1 MFNFRDQGDEL
12 SYCGQINPAQVS
24 ELAAAGYR
32 SIICNRPDGEDGAVA
47 SAAIAK
53 AASEHGM
60 AFVYQPVEFS
70 KLSLADGE
78 VFVKTLE
85 ALPAPVLAYC
95 KTGRRCAALWVLGR
109 APRLGAEQALAG
121 SRASGC
127 DLEDLRPR
135 LRELPAVQHDMH
147 KTLVVAS
154 PHPDA
159 LAKSTTLASR

>member
-1 MFNFRDQGDEL
+1 MLDFREQGDEL

-32 SIICNRPDGEDGAVA
+32 SIICNRPDSEEGAIA

-53 AASEHGM
+53 AASDHGM
-60 AFVYQPVEFS
+60 AFVYQPVDFS

-78 VFVKTLE
+78 AFVQALDTL
-85 ALPAPVLAYC
+85 PTPTLAYC
-95 KTGRRCAALWVLGR
+95 KTGRRAAALWVLGR

-127 DLEDLRPR
+127 NLEELRPR
-135 LRELPAVQHDMH
+135 LAGLSAAG
-147 KTLVVAS
+147 T
-154 PHPDA
+154 DA
-159 LAKSTTLASR
+159 TQ

>member
-1 MFNFRDQGDEL
+1 MLNFREQGDEL
-12 SYCGQINPAQVS
+12 SYCGQINPAHVS

-32 SIICNRPDGEDGAVA
+32 SIICNRPDSEEGAIA

-53 AASEHGM
+53 AASDHGM
-60 AFVYQPVEFS
+60 AFVYQPVDFS

-78 VFVKTLE
+78 AFVQALD
-85 ALPAPVLAYC
+85 ALPTPTLAYC
-95 KTGRRCAALWVLGR
+95 RTGRRSAALWVLGR

-135 LRELPAVQHDMH
+135 LAGLSA
-147 KTLVVAS
+147 AS
-154 PHPDA
+154 TDA
-159 LAKSTTLASR
+159 TQ

>member
-1 MFNFRDQGDEL
+1 MLNFREQGDEL

-32 SIICNRPDGEDGAVA
+32 SIICNRPDSEEGAIA

-53 AASEHGM
+53 VASDHGM
-60 AFVYQPVEFS
+60 AFVYQPVDFS

-78 VFVKTLE
+78 AFVQALDTL
-85 ALPAPVLAYC
+85 PTPTLAYC
-95 KTGRRCAALWVLGR
+95 KTGRRSAALWVLGR

-135 LRELPAVQHDMH
+135 LAGLSA
-147 KTLVVAS
+147 AS
-154 PHPDA
+154 TDA
-159 LAKSTTLASR
+159 TQ